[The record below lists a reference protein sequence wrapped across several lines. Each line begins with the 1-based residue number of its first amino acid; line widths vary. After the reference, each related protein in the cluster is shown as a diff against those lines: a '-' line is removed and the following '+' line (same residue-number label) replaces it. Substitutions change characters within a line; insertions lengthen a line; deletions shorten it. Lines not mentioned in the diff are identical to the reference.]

1 MRKAR
6 PSSVFVPYEK
16 LTSGLVVRVRDLPRF
31 VEPHQVIEFLQNH
44 RNDLSR
50 RLLDWREEFDADSIN
65 EYMSGVG
72 EILRPLPE
80 LIQVIERK
88 H

>member
-1 MRKAR
+1 MKRTR

-16 LTSGLVVRVRDLPRF
+16 LASGLVVRVRDLPRF
-31 VEPHQVIEFLQNH
+31 VESHQVIQFL
-44 RNDLSR
+44 RRRTDLSQ
-50 RLLDWREEFDADSIN
+50 RLLDWRQEFDAGSIA

-72 EILRPLPE
+72 EVERPLPE
-80 LIQVIERK
+80 LIRVIESK